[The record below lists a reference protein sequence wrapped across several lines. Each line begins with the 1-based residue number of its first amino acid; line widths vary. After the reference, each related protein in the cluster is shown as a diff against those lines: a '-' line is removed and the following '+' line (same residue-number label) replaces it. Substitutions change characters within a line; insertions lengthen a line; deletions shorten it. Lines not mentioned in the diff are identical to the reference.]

1 MSIRI
6 TYVKDARV
14 KRVTIAGTT
23 MQDAI
28 RWMLSHEP
36 GIHVFRSS
44 IMRARRHRLP
54 MIAADETGT
63 GAHRPVRR

>member
-23 MQDAI
+23 MLDAMQ
-28 RWMLSHEP
+28 WMLRHEP
-36 GIHVFRSS
+36 CVHPFRVS
-44 IMRARRHRLP
+44 IMRRRHRLP